1 VKNPTTPATAD
12 ATSRFRFIFA
22 FLLLVFAAAALR
34 AEPRANSDQTLSPYF
49 LVKAAPPAT
58 PGSDQSA
65 AQPDPL
71 PLKSTQVFATIA
83 GVIADVTVTQTYAN
97 NGQIPL
103 EAVYIFPG
111 STRAAVHALILQVG
125 DRRIAAKIQKR
136 TEARRTYEAAKSAG
150 KTASLLEQQRPNV
163 FQMNVANILPGDEVR
178 VELHYTEL
186 LVPDGGVYTFVYP
199 GVVGPR
205 YSNRPASTTDPTER
219 WVANPYLHAG
229 DPDPAHFNLELTLAP
244 GLPIQGAN
252 CRTHATR
259 LVYKNEREAR
269 LTLDPQETNAGNRD
283 FVFNYRL
290 AGDAIQSGVLL
301 SEGTGENFFLL
312 QLQPPAHPRP
322 AQIPPR
328 DYVFV
333 VDISG
338 SMHGF
343 PLDVARQ
350 LMRDLLGTLR
360 PIDTFNV
367 LLFSGSNRTLAPA
380 SLPATVENIQTAI
393 DLLEHYEGSGST
405 ELLPALKAAFALP
418 QNENIARTISVI
430 TDGYVTVETEAFDL
444 VRQNLN
450 HASLFAFGIGSSVN
464 TYLIEGLARAGQ
476 GEPFILTEA
485 AQGNAVAGRFREMI
499 AMPVLTR
506 VKVEFE
512 GFETYDV
519 EPVSMPDV
527 LAQRPVIVFGK
538 WRGARA
544 GRVTLHGL
552 TGGEPYTQTLDLTQ
566 ATMLPTNDALSHLW
580 ARARIAELG
589 DYVNLQHDDARV
601 AQITDL
607 GLRYSLL
614 TKYTSF
620 VAVDEVVRRTTPG
633 LKTVKQPLPLPAG
646 VPEEAVG
653 QNISTSPE
661 PGSTALLLVTIVLLP
676 LAYLR
681 RRWRRAT
688 S

>member
-1 VKNPTTPATAD
+1 MRP
-12 ATSRFRFIFA
+12 FGLIFV
-22 FLLLVFAAAALR
+22 FLLLVFAGALR
-34 AEPRANSDQTLSPYF
+34 AEPESNSDQTLSPYF
-49 LVKAAPPAT
+49 LVKNTSAAT
-58 PGSDQSA
+58 PGSDQFKA
-65 AQPDPL
+65 EPDPL
-71 PLKSTQVFATIA
+71 PLKSTQVSATLA

-97 NGQIPL
+97 NGQVPL
-103 EAVYIFPG
+103 EAIYIFPG
-111 STRAAVHALILQVG
+111 STRAAVHALTLQVG
-125 DRRIAAKIQKR
+125 DRRIDAKIQKR
-136 TEARRTYEAAKSAG
+136 AEARRTYEAAKSAG

-186 LVPDGGVYTFVYP
+186 LVPDDGVYTFVYP

-205 YSNRPASTTDPTER
+205 YSNHPASTTEPTER
-219 WVANPYLHAG
+219 WVANPYLRAG
-229 DPDPAHFNLELTLAP
+229 ESDPAHFNLELTLAP

-259 LVYKNEREAR
+259 LVYKNEREAH

-283 FVFNYRL
+283 FIFNYRL
-290 AGDAIQSGVLL
+290 AGDAIQSGVIL
-301 SEGTGENFFLL
+301 SEGNGENFFLL
-312 QLQPPAHPRP
+312 QLQPPAHPKP

-328 DYVFV
+328 DYIFV

-343 PLDVARQ
+343 PLDVAKQ
-350 LMRDLLGTLR
+350 LMHDLLGTLR

-380 SLPATVENIQTAI
+380 SLPATAENVQTAI

-405 ELLPALKAAFALP
+405 ELVPALKAAFALP
-418 QNENIARTISVI
+418 QNENTARTISVI

-464 TYLIEGLARAGQ
+464 TYLMEGLARAGQ
-476 GEPFILTEA
+476 GEPFILTDA
-485 AQGNAVAGRFREMI
+485 AQGNAVASRFREMI

-506 VKVEFE
+506 VKVNFD

-519 EPVSMPDV
+519 EPVSIPDV

-544 GRVTLHGL
+544 GHVTLRGL
-552 TGGEPYTQTLDLTQ
+552 TGGEPYTQTLDLAH
-566 ATMLPTNDALSHLW
+566 ATTLPTNDALSHLW

-589 DYVNLQHDDARV
+589 DDVNLQHDDARV
-601 AQITDL
+601 TQITDL

-620 VAVDEVVRRTTPG
+620 VAVDEVVRRTAPEV
-633 LKTVKQPLPLPAG
+633 KTVKQPLPLPAG

-661 PGSTALLLVTIVLLP
+661 PGTTALLLVAIVLLP
-676 LAYLR
+676 IAYLR
-681 RRWRRAT
+681 RRWKPAVQ
-688 S
+688 